1 MTQKPDK
8 TAAPTPEQAA
18 PMAPKGA
25 GLFSAPALARLSA
38 TEDLDRPARLAALP
52 RAGVM
57 LAAALTAVAGG
68 VALLLR

>member
-1 MTQKPDK
+1 
-8 TAAPTPEQAA
+8 
-18 PMAPKGA
+18 MAPKGA

-38 TEDLDRPARLAALP
+38 TEDLDRPAGLAALP

-57 LAAALTAVAGG
+57 LAVAFAAVAGA

>member
-1 MTQKPDK
+1 
-8 TAAPTPEQAA
+8 
-18 PMAPKGA
+18 MAPKGA

>member
-18 PMAPKGA
+18 PMAPKGT

-38 TEDLDRPARLAALP
+38 TEDLDRPARLWVLP
-52 RAGVM
+52 RARLL
-57 LAAALTAVAGG
+57 LAAAFAAVACAL
-68 VALLLR
+68 ALLLR

>member
-8 TAAPTPEQAA
+8 TAVPTPEQAA
-18 PMAPKGA
+18 PMVPKGA

-68 VALLLR
+68 VVLLLR

>member
-8 TAAPTPEQAA
+8 TAAPTPEKTA

-38 TEDLDRPARLAALP
+38 TEDLDRPAGLAALP

-57 LAAALTAVAGG
+57 LAVAFAAVAGA

>member
-1 MTQKPDK
+1 
-8 TAAPTPEQAA
+8 
-18 PMAPKGA
+18 MAPKGA

-38 TEDLDRPARLAALP
+38 TEDLDRPARLWVLP
-52 RAGVM
+52 RARLL